1 MGGHLHVTYLHLLRA
16 RAHADVVRLLVRT
29 GEAAERVRGRSGS
42 GRPHPG
48 REPDHHH
55 RVADREGG
63 PPLLQ
68 EPDQA
73 GEPRARLPGLA
84 RGQRLASRV
93 LHHVGLQGDDPG
105 LREAGERAAGPDLRG
120 VVLHVDGGLH
130 HADRR
135 APARPEPLA
144 SREVT
149 MKPTNRMGILPPAML
164 WLVSGC
170 AATAPAYVTPAREA
184 QPARAA
190 RIDKR
195 VTAVEGRM
203 NEMSQR
209 VQTLEGGVAG
219 AQSRADAAA
228 RKAEGV
234 DSRLTRLWSNRF
246 NQKTADSLEV
256 YFSPDSIDLSDAA
269 QTALAAVVKEM
280 EANPTL
286 TVELGG
292 YTDPRGA
299 LDYNYALIQAAS
311 LGPISSADIPDVKKR
326 RVTIRL
332 MVDRE

>member
-1 MGGHLHVTYLHLLRA
+1 
-16 RAHADVVRLLVRT
+16 
-29 GEAAERVRGRSGS
+29 
-42 GRPHPG
+42 
-48 REPDHHH
+48 
-55 RVADREGG
+55 
-63 PPLLQ
+63 
-68 EPDQA
+68 
-73 GEPRARLPGLA
+73 
-84 RGQRLASRV
+84 
-93 LHHVGLQGDDPG
+93 
-105 LREAGERAAGPDLRG
+105 
-120 VVLHVDGGLH
+120 
-130 HADRR
+130 
-135 APARPEPLA
+135 
-144 SREVT
+144 
-149 MKPTNRMGILPPAML
+149 MKLIRQMGILPTAML
-164 WLVSGC
+164 GLVSGC
-170 AATAPAYVTPAREA
+170 AATAPAYVTPIREA
-184 QPARAA
+184 QPAREG
-190 RIDKR
+190 RIDER
-195 VTAVEGRM
+195 VGAVEERM

-219 AQSRADAAA
+219 AQSQAAAAA

-299 LDYNYALIQAAS
+299 LDYNYALSQRRVDAVRRYLMDRGIQLARIQAAS
-311 LGPISSADIPDVKKR
+311 LGPISRTDIPDVKKR

>member
-1 MGGHLHVTYLHLLRA
+1 
-16 RAHADVVRLLVRT
+16 
-29 GEAAERVRGRSGS
+29 
-42 GRPHPG
+42 
-48 REPDHHH
+48 
-55 RVADREGG
+55 
-63 PPLLQ
+63 
-68 EPDQA
+68 
-73 GEPRARLPGLA
+73 
-84 RGQRLASRV
+84 
-93 LHHVGLQGDDPG
+93 
-105 LREAGERAAGPDLRG
+105 
-120 VVLHVDGGLH
+120 
-130 HADRR
+130 
-135 APARPEPLA
+135 
-144 SREVT
+144 
-149 MKPTNRMGILPPAML
+149 MKLIRQMGILPTAML
-164 WLVSGC
+164 GLVSGC
-170 AATAPAYVTPAREA
+170 AATAPAYVTPTREA
-184 QPARAA
+184 QPAREG
-190 RIDKR
+190 RIDER
-195 VTAVEGRM
+195 VGAVEERM

-219 AQSRADAAA
+219 AQSQAAAAA

-299 LDYNYALIQAAS
+299 LDYNYALSQRRVDAVRRYLMDRGIQLARIQAAS
-311 LGPISSADIPDVKKR
+311 LGPISRTDIPDVKKR